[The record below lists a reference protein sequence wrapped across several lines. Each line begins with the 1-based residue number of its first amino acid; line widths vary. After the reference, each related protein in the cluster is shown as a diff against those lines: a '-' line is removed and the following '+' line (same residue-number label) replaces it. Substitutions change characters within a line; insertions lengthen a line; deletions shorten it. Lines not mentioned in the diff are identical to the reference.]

1 MLIWIKHIVLSTT
14 NMVSIFLLYDYHPFV
29 VSLFWYFSQFL
40 TRLNPK
46 MHDEMNLVVL
56 VISIIWDFWLFPN
69 IFQKILLKYFI
80 KTLKHII
87 YGPYHM
93 DHMIWYLG
101 RIPRNFKTFI
111 LKSFLSENHK
121 KMIIRVHSQ
130 IFTNSSHIWYSR
142 YSRKWP
148 FPKTANREWPFQF
161 SWKFWKLYIGWIRKK
176 PSCHFYDFLSKMTI

>member
-1 MLIWIKHIVLSTT
+1 MLGYSHFIVRILWSISYGLYGPYDMTYMIWPIWYGLYDKTISYVIFVMVIWIKHIVLSTT

-29 VSLFWYFSQFL
+29 VSLFGFFSQFL

-80 KTLKHII
+80 KTLKHTI

-111 LKSFLSENHK
+111 WKPFLRENHK
-121 KMIIRVHSQ
+121 K
-130 IFTNSSHIWYSR
+130 W
-142 YSRKWP
+142 
-148 FPKTANREWPFQF
+148 
-161 SWKFWKLYIGWIRKK
+161 
-176 PSCHFYDFLSKMTI
+176 